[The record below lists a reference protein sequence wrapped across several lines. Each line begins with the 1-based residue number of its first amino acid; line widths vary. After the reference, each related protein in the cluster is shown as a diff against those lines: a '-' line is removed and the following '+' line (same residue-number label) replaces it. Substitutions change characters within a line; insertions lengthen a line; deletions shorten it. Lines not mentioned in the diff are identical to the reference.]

1 MADRFPLIANSS
13 ANQIQELAAA
23 DQLDLTGSNL
33 VLGDSTGANNN
44 RIKIGAGGDIVLYHN
59 ATHSYLTN
67 ATNDLN
73 IECTTNDA
81 ALILKA
87 NHIHLKDE
95 TNQSF
100 LKGIE
105 NTGAVEAFYGGNKK
119 FETTSGGVNVTGALT
134 VNGSALTSKLID
146 YKMKEYGRG
155 RYQIGNVGSYS
166 EMDSNFRLSHTP
178 AAVGNTII
186 VTFHIQFNLSN
197 NTYGGMTLV
206 TDQGSNSDEAMLGAS
221 TSGSG
226 GRTKADQLSNG
237 WLNESIRN
245 ASGSTNWEFMQGWG
259 YHITEN
265 TNSHIFKVYARLGN
279 GDFYVGDNQFA
290 QTMQLWEYQG
300 NCISSQIV

>member
-44 RIKIGAGGDIVLYHN
+44 RIKIGAGGDISFLHDG
-59 ATHSYLTN
+59 THSGIVNSSATSNELRLLSAAAIRLGKRSGDNLTSA
-67 ATNDLN
+67 ATL
-73 IECTTNDA
+73 A
-81 ALILKA
+81 R
-87 NHIHLKDE
+87 
-95 TNQSF
+95 F
-100 LKGIE
+100 LPD
-105 NTGAVEAFYGGNKK
+105 GASELYFAGNKK
-119 FETTSGGVNVTGALT
+119 LETTNTGVDVTGALT

-197 NTYGGMTLV
+197 GTYGGMTLV

-245 ASGSTNWEFMQGWG
+245 ASGGTNWEFMQGWG

-300 NCISSQIV
+300 NCISSQIVT

>member
-23 DQLDLTGSNL
+23 DQLNLTGSNL
-33 VLGDSTGANNN
+33 IMGDSTGSGNNK
-44 RIKIGAGGDIVLYHN
+44 IKLGASGDLEIYH
-59 ATHSYLTN
+59 
-67 ATNDLN
+67 DG
-73 IECTTNDA
+73 TTNYIRSNNGDLVLRDDA
-81 ALILKA
+81 IDLKA
-87 NHIHLKDE
+87 FSTTDTYISCVN
-95 TNQSF
+95 
-100 LKGIE
+100 G
-105 NTGAVEAFYGGNKK
+105 GAVTLRHDNSPKLA
-119 FETTSGGVNVTGALT
+119 TTSTGVDVTGALT

-155 RYQIGNVGSYS
+155 RYQVGNVGSYS
-166 EMDSNFRLSHTP
+166 EMDSNFRLTHTP

-186 VTFHIQFNLSN
+186 VTFHVNFNLSN
-197 NTYGGMTLV
+197 GTYGGMTLV

-300 NCISSQIV
+300 NCVSSQIV